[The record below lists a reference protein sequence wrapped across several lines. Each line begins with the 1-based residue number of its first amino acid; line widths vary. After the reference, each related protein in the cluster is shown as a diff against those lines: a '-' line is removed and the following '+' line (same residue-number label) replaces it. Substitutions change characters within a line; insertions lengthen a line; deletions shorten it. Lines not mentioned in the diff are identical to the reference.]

1 MLNSLAAVGFSST
14 LSTAPLPV
22 FPPGRCPG
30 AVRYAPGL
38 SFGVGDVAKLPVV
51 QSIWNEFVGA
61 DGAQLV
67 PDETYFDKAENAA
80 TLILKSDR
88 TTEET
93 AEVKPFIRD
102 LCVSIHTIDTPVS
115 NQEVHHPPHA
125 HPPPA
130 QPAHPSRPPSDPA
143 SVSHPSA
150 GERALEGEVA
160 AGRRWPMGLGDR
172 RPEAVRLHVRSGRLP
187 VVDRGHRHLPNAVGF
202 LRGQEVLA
210 HRQRAHPVQEQGA

>member
-80 TLILKSDR
+80 TLILKAKR
-88 TTEET
+88 TTQET
-93 AEVKPFIRD
+93 DSLVPFIRD
-102 LCVSIHTIDTPVS
+102 GFTPT
-115 NQEVHHPPHA
+115 
-125 HPPPA
+125 
-130 QPAHPSRPPSDPA
+130 
-143 SVSHPSA
+143 
-150 GERALEGEVA
+150 
-160 AGRRWPMGLGDR
+160 
-172 RPEAVRLHVRSGRLP
+172 
-187 VVDRGHRHLPNAVGF
+187 
-202 LRGQEVLA
+202 
-210 HRQRAHPVQEQGA
+210 